1 MTKEKKSIDE
11 KCEEA
16 KRIIDKQPKYS
27 GPKWDR
33 SDAAKYPIAGKMAKR
48 VINGDR

>member
-1 MTKEKKSIDE
+1 MTKRLSIE
-11 KCEEA
+11 ARCEAA
-16 KRIIDKQPKYS
+16 KRTIDKAQPVD

-33 SDAAKYPIAGKMAKR
+33 SDAAKYPIAGKMARR

>member
-1 MTKEKKSIDE
+1 MIKRKSIE
-11 KCEEA
+11 ERCEAA
-16 KRIIDKQPKYS
+16 KRTIDKAQQVD
-27 GPKWDR
+27 GPKRDR